1 MPYDKR
7 AVDAALGHSS
17 SSLVGGTRI
26 VLDDDPMMEP
36 VDPATLPEWD
46 QAAYDALVAEHEAS
60 TLTTRIREEVQRRIF
75 ERASGNTQINMA
87 AARAADQL
95 TEEQNAAYLDALTWV
110 NAMRAKGR
118 ELTAAND
125 ETYADDVHWPEPSAE
140 ALALAAAF

>member
-46 QAAYDALVAEHEAS
+46 QAAYDALMAEHASS
-60 TLTTRIREEVQRRIF
+60 TLAIRIRAEVQRRILA
-75 ERASGNTQINMA
+75 RASSNTQINMA
-87 AARAADQL
+87 AARAADQFSA
-95 TEEQNAAYLDALTWV
+95 EQNVAYLDALTWV
-110 NAMRAKGR
+110 DAVRAKGR
-118 ELTAAND
+118 ELTAAGD
-125 ETYADDVHWPEPSAE
+125 ETFADDAHWPEPSAA
-140 ALALAAAF
+140 ALALAAEF